1 MAEFSAFDFGSITTI
16 HGLRYVL
23 NRQTGYVAKFAL
35 SIWMAV
41 LFILC
46 IVLLSN
52 IWSRWH
58 SEPLIVSLTDKPEP
72 IWEIPFPA
80 ITICPETKS
89 KQRVFNLKRIYN
101 ILNHKKPNEEIA
113 KSDL

>member
-1 MAEFSAFDFGSITTI
+1 MHDFSSVTTI

-23 NRQTGYVAKFAL
+23 NRQTGHITRFIWA
-35 SIWMAV
+35 IWMTV

-46 IVLLSN
+46 MILLMN
-52 IWSRWH
+52 VWSRWN
-58 SEPLIVSLTDKPEP
+58 SDPLIVSLTDKPEP

-89 KQRVFNLKRIYN
+89 KQTMFNLTRVYHNLMKHN
-101 ILNHKKPNEEIA
+101 PN
-113 KSDL
+113 KSEV